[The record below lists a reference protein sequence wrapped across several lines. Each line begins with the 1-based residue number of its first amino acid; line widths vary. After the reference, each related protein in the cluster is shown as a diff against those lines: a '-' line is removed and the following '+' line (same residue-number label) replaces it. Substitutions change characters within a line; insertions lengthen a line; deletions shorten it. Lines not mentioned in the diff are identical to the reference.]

1 MAIKDL
7 LSSFNIFEKTKRDL
21 AKEIKDGEKLILDL
35 GAKIREL
42 ESGTI
47 SKVDFIAAVERNI
60 QTRRAV
66 VLNESKEAFIHKLST
81 HDSGTGTQ
89 SMYDFCFSADGN
101 HVWAGLT
108 GCLPCF
114 DFTKREEIMLLFH
127 ADSMLAT
134 ARDIIN
140 SVPDKDWPKVAN
152 ASASV
157 TMNQIDA
164 YRKTI
169 EMTEKNLADIKAKAK
184 SIGIYLTPRT
194 AADDIDYEIR
204 G

>member
-7 LSSFNIFEKTKRDL
+7 LNSFNIFEKTKKDL
-21 AKEIKDGEKLILDL
+21 AQEIRDGEKLISDL
-35 GAKIREL
+35 EARVRKL
-42 ESGTI
+42 ESGAI

-60 QTRRAV
+60 QTRRAA
-66 VLNESKEAFIHKLST
+66 VLNQVMETFTYRLST

-89 SMYDFCFSADGN
+89 SMYNQCFSANGSET
-101 HVWAGLT
+101 WSGLIC
-108 GCLPCF
+108 CLPCF
-114 DFTKREEIMLLFH
+114 DFKEREKIMLLFH

-140 SVPDKDWPKVAN
+140 SVPDKEWPKVAN
-152 ASASV
+152 ASASIV
-157 TMNQIDA
+157 MNEIDG

-169 EMTEKNLADIKAKAK
+169 AMTEKNIADIKAKAK
-184 SIGIYLTPRT
+184 GIGIYLTPRT